1 MPIFLG
7 NNSDDFPINNMTKI
21 GSNGLVFDFSID
33 YNAINTRFITNA
45 RKYWMTK
52 FNAKWLDG

>member
-1 MPIFLG
+1 MSIFLG

-21 GSNGLVFDFSID
+21 GLNGLVFDFSID

-45 RKYWMTK
+45 LKYWMTK

>member
-1 MPIFLG
+1 MSIFLG

-21 GSNGLVFDFSID
+21 GLNGLVFDFSID
-33 YNAINTRFITNA
+33 YNAINTRFIMNA